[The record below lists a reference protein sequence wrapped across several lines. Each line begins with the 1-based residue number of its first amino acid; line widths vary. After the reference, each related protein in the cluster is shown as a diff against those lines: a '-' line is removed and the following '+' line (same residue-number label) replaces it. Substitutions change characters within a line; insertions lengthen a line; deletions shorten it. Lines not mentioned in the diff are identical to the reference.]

1 MTPPPLPSLRA
12 RNRLAEAILDALHD
26 AAARRML
33 SGLAD
38 DEMAVR
44 DRLGPDATGDG
55 GEPCEPPHGPDRER
69 RGERRVYDA
78 VRERARCASATVAA
92 VPLGGPARGLP
103 DALADAALLFDAG
116 LFFETHELLE
126 PHWRQASGEAR
137 EVLQGLIQIA
147 VGYQHHVNGN
157 APGARSLL
165 VEGATRVRGHQL
177 MGMSLDDFADAVART
192 IGLLGGPTPGPLAA
206 PPFPRQAT
214 PSS

>member
-1 MTPPPLPSLRA
+1 MTPPPLPPLRA

-33 SGLAD
+33 SGLAH
-38 DEMAVR
+38 DEMLVR
-44 DRLGPDATGDG
+44 DWLGPDAGDG
-55 GEPCEPPHGPDRER
+55 GEPCEPPHGPGRER
-69 RGERRVYDA
+69 QGERRIYDA
-78 VRERARCASATVAA
+78 VRERAQCASATVAA
-92 VPLGGPARGLP
+92 VPLGAPARGLP

-177 MGMSLDDFADAVART
+177 MGLSLDDFARAVART
-192 IGLLGGPTPGPLAA
+192 IELLRGPTPGPLTV
-206 PPFPRQAT
+206 PPFPRRAK